1 MNLSVNLNKIS
12 LLRESRGG
20 VLPSFYDFAKLALD
34 QNIVGIT
41 LHPRPDQRHII
52 EDDIK
57 TAFELIKQY
66 KKELNIEGNPV
77 ESAINNYKGYLTL
90 IKQYKPHQAT
100 LVPDSSSQLTSDHG
114 WDISHSQQ
122 LIDFA
127 TEIRES
133 SNICS
138 IFIDTDITEKELELM
153 LNTNINAIELYTG
166 PYAEACSSESKSEIA
181 NEISKIRILAE
192 SAKEKGLKINAGH
205 DLNLDNLKFLKEC
218 AEIDEVSIGHSLI
231 VDALKYGFD
240 ATILKYIN
248 AVKGYGY
255 Y

>member
-34 QNIVGIT
+34 QNVAGIT

-90 IKQYKPHQAT
+90 IKEYKPHQAT
-100 LVPDSSSQLTSDHG
+100 LVPDSSSQLT
-114 WDISHSQQ
+114 
-122 LIDFA
+122 
-127 TEIRES
+127 
-133 SNICS
+133 
-138 IFIDTDITEKELELM
+138 
-153 LNTNINAIELYTG
+153 
-166 PYAEACSSESKSEIA
+166 
-181 NEISKIRILAE
+181 
-192 SAKEKGLKINAGH
+192 
-205 DLNLDNLKFLKEC
+205 
-218 AEIDEVSIGHSLI
+218 
-231 VDALKYGFD
+231 
-240 ATILKYIN
+240 
-248 AVKGYGY
+248 
-255 Y
+255 